1 MDCDHQNA
9 FITVADTGIGIAEE
23 EIGKI
28 FDRFYR
34 VDKNRDR
41 ETGGTGLGLSITRS
55 AVLMHNGS
63 IKVSSKEN
71 EGTTF
76 VITIPLKQK

>member
-1 MDCDHQNA
+1 MC
-9 FITVADTGIGIAEE
+9 IR
-23 EIGKI
+23 
-28 FDRFYR
+28 DRFYR

-41 ETGGTGLGLSITRS
+41 ESGGTGLGLSIARS
-55 AVLMHNGS
+55 AVLMHNGT

-76 VITIPLKQK
+76 VIIIPLKQE

>member
-1 MDCDHQNA
+1 MN
-9 FITVADTGIGIAEE
+9 
-23 EIGKI
+23 KI

-41 ETGGTGLGLSITRS
+41 QTGGTGLGLAITRS

-63 IKVSSKEN
+63 IKVSSTEN

-76 VITIPLKQK
+76 VVRIPLKQK